1 MAHRLY
7 IYTDQET
14 LVEAKYELPLF
25 FYPLFIGN
33 PAVKKNSIYA
43 TATEGVAFF
52 EQLYNFI
59 EAHADT
65 LITDLNQ
72 WQEVRPKLSAEFA
85 RIAQSPSLMLEMSD
99 VFNMSDTPHKVQAE
113 EQLEL
118 IHRYNSIIQD
128 AIEADNPALLDQ
140 LVEYRQT
147 GYADFKSYL
156 NSEYYS
162 YGWQFCE
169 AQWRKVESAL
179 PIEFEENG
187 KFGLKNAAGD
197 IIAPAKYDSLYA
209 FAENTGLCVAEIE
222 GQFCYLTQQGKVEFG
237 QMFDDCYDFF
247 DAHEPE
253 KQIAIAKTN
262 GQYGLINRQ
271 GEWVVPPAWDDMRG
285 LFDRGELIAYKKGE
299 LWGVMD
305 EAGNIIQAPQ
315 YPYKPLPNNEY
326 STSYYT
332 CSPDDGEPVLY
343 LSLNWKPFE
352 FKKNTTFG
360 APDSSNHVRT
370 ALGEGKNARYGLMN
384 KDAETVLECI
394 YADLEYEYDLHVYRV
409 KQDKKW
415 GIFHPTNGWLLPC
428 EYDGLNTILSILYS
442 VAGKAHH
449 SLLIARK
456 GRQYGVYDSLKQTW
470 LLPCTFGKITAY
482 VKNVFG
488 VTHLQP
494 PEEAGIW
501 VHNASTGQRLAGPY
515 QSLSDIAGNL
525 EFAAVIAFT
534 HNQVFTVGQTGLVK
548 PLTESQADS
557 LEIRLPN
564 DLLGEHYFTHA
575 QATLI
580 KNAFSPRKKADAIEA
595 EAYALEQQGQY
606 QRAYDLYVRAGQ
618 AGNSNGYVNAGY
630 LVESQPEL
638 ENPPLAR
645 HYYELAAQ
653 ADNSMG
659 INNLGNCY
667 RHGIGGEQN
676 MQKALQLFQESE
688 AKNNLRAA
696 SNLADIYYHDEQLKD
711 HAQALKYYLKAY
723 REFPYPLEIGYLYD
737 TLLKDYSSAHKYYEI
752 SAKQGQGY
760 AYNRIGAM
768 WQNGELGKINLT
780 KAQSY
785 YQKAISAE
793 HPEAYAGLN
802 LAKLIVTTNPTAA
815 KAAWQFAMDHE
826 DIVEGLLEFGQE
838 QGWA

>member
-7 IYTDQET
+7 IYANNET
-14 LVEAKYELPLF
+14 IVEAKYELPLF

-33 PAVKKNSIYA
+33 PKVKKESIYA
-43 TATEGVAFF
+43 TASEGIAFF
-52 EQLYNFI
+52 EQFYNFI
-59 EAHADT
+59 EAHAQT

-72 WQEVRPKLSAEFA
+72 WQEIRPKMSAEFA
-85 RIAQSPSLMLEMSD
+85 RIAQSPLLMLEMSD

-118 IHRYNSIIQD
+118 MQRYNGIIQD

-147 GYADFKSYL
+147 GFEDFKRYFNSSYC
-156 NSEYYS
+156 
-162 YGWQFCE
+162 YGWEFCE
-169 AQWRKVESAL
+169 AQWRKDESGF
-179 PIEFEENG
+179 PVEFEENG
-187 KFGLKNAAGD
+187 KFGLKNATGHM
-197 IIAPAKYDSLYA
+197 IAPAKYDSLYA
-209 FAENTGLCVAEIE
+209 FAENTELCVAEIE
-222 GQFCYLTQQGKVEFG
+222 GQFCYLTPQGKVEFG
-237 QMFDDCYDFF
+237 QMFDDCFDFF
-247 DAHEPE
+247 NESDPE

-262 GQYGLINRQ
+262 GQFGLINRQ
-271 GEWVVPPAWDDMRG
+271 GEWLVPPTWDDMRG
-285 LFDRGELIAYKKGE
+285 MYDNGALIGYKRGE

-305 EAGNIIQAPQ
+305 DKGQIIQAPQ
-315 YPYKPLPNNEY
+315 YPHKPVPDNEY

-332 CSPDDGEPVLY
+332 CSPDEGEPVLY

-352 FKKNTTFG
+352 FKKNTTIG
-360 APDSSNHVRT
+360 APDNSNHLRT
-370 ALGEGKNARYGLMN
+370 QIGEGKNARYGLMN

-394 YADLEYEYDLHVYRV
+394 YADLEYEYDLSIYRV

-415 GIFHPTNGWLLPC
+415 GIYHPVSGWLLPC
-428 EYDGLNTILSILYS
+428 EYDSLTPILNILHS

-449 SLLIARK
+449 LPLIARK
-456 GRQYGVYDSLKQTW
+456 GRQYGVYDSGKQTW

-482 VKNVFG
+482 VKNVLG

-494 PEEAGIW
+494 SEEAGIW
-501 VHNASTGQRLAGPY
+501 IHNASTGQRLAGPY
-515 QSLSDIAGNL
+515 QSLGDIAGNL
-525 EFAAVIAFT
+525 DFAAVIAFT
-534 HNQVFTVGQTGLVK
+534 HTQALTVGQTGLVK
-548 PLTESQADS
+548 PLTEAQADS

-580 KNAFSPRKKADAIEA
+580 KNAFSPRKKADALDA
-595 EAYALEQQGQY
+595 EAYALQQQGQY
-606 QRAYDLYVRAGQ
+606 QRAYDLYVIAGQ

-653 ADNSMG
+653 AGNSMG
-659 INNLGNCY
+659 MNNLGNCY
-667 RHGIGGEQN
+667 RRGIGGEQN
-676 MQKALQLFQESE
+676 MQKAMELFQAAE
-688 AKNNLRAA
+688 AKSNAYA
-696 SNLADIYYHDEQLKD
+696 TYNLADIYYNDETLKD

-737 TLLKDYSSAHKYYEI
+737 TLLKDYTSAHQYYEI
-752 SAKQGQGY
+752 SAKEGQGY
-760 AYNRIGAM
+760 AYNRIGQM
-768 WQNGELGKINLT
+768 WEKGELGKINLT
-780 KAQSY
+780 KAQDY
-785 YQKAISAE
+785 YQKAMSAQ
-793 HPEAYAGLN
+793 YSNGDAGLN
-802 LAKLIVTTNPTAA
+802 LAKLIINTNPTAA
-815 KAAWQFAMDHE
+815 KTAWQFAMDHE